1 MTATALRERDASP
14 PNGSASPS
22 PSPTARA
29 TGHTRTLLT
38 CGALGLVAL
47 PLAIVVSLRLGAA
60 DITYAQVLHVLAA
73 HVGLPSQPVPATV
86 DAVLWDLR
94 VPRVL
99 AAAVFGAG
107 LPVCGA
113 TLQALTRNALAEPY
127 LLGISAGASTGA
139 VVVAVLGVG
148 LAIGLTGGAVVGAL
162 LSLGLLLLLLRRSGL
177 DSTRVVL
184 TGVVVGHLF
193 SAITSLVLMAAGD
206 AEATRAITFWLLGS
220 MGSARWATVATGV
233 VVLLLGL
240 AVISWYAGA
249 LDALALGGDTASS
262 LGVDVHRVRLVL
274 LVVTS
279 VVTASAVASVGAIG
293 FVGLIVPH
301 AMRFVVGPLHRALV
315 PASALLGA
323 VLLVVTDAICRVA
336 FSPREIPVGVCTAL
350 IGVPIFLAIMR
361 RRGDL

>member
-29 TGHTRTLLT
+29 TGRTRTLLT

-99 AAAVFGAG
+99 AAAVF
-107 LPVCGA
+107 GA